1 MEPFEGTVVY
11 KGFDKRP
18 FAFELSLSFDNGDIE
33 EATMVSSLLFA
44 QQKLPTME
52 LRNARRKLT
61 GGTSRRLIADHA

>member
-18 FAFELSLSFDNGDIE
+18 FAFELSFDNGDIE

-52 LRNARRKLT
+52 FRNTRRRLQ